1 MNFDLA
7 LLPKKYNSRIEV
19 EWLSV
24 AVCLFEHFMAVC
36 PTYSWR
42 KTEKNYTHEVQKYWY
57 QINKIRTATIQ
68 RKKQSFHPRII
79 NNTNIT

>member
-36 PTYSWR
+36 TTYSWR
-42 KTEKNYTHEVQKYWY
+42 KTEKTTHMKYKNIY
-57 QINKIRTATIQ
+57 IKLTKLEQQ
-68 RKKQSFHPRII
+68 QSRER
-79 NNTNIT
+79 NNFSTLES